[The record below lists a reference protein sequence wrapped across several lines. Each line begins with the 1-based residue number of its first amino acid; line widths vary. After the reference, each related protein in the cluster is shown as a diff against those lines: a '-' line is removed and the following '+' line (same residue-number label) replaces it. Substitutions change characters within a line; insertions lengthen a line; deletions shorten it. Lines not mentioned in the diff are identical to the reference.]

1 MVLDNNS
8 YVRRVALY
16 SDLFDYNNSSQFG
29 PKLPA
34 TVPSSK
40 FPTMLDNTKEHS
52 YSVLTYEN
60 NQSGYPSID
69 SAYTFKEP
77 KYFVGKCPSNKKVR
91 DFGPSI
97 VPTPTPGSNKV
108 HVEEKSCNIVNESIV
123 EPFKN
128 KIEEENPLEQL
139 EKMKVLLFVDKK
151 CPYSRNQLQQKSA
164 KMMEVID
171 IKKNKNKQM
180 FTNYGGFAT
189 PFFYS
194 MLTNRSYT
202 GFEPN
207 EKKLYKNLSV
217 VENFSNS
224 MDSKVKDLDIV
235 IYSSKQCPYCNM
247 LYKMLSDNNQLNN
260 VTVIED
266 MSQMENV
273 ENIQGFPYIF
283 SRKTNKNMTG
293 APQDVESMLLV
304 LQEDEQPIKRT
315 QL

>member
-29 PKLPA
+29 PRLPA

-40 FPTMLDNTKEHS
+40 FPTILDTSTKHS
-52 YSVLTYEN
+52 YSVLTYDN
-60 NQSGYPSID
+60 NQNGYPSID

-77 KYFVGKCPSNKKVR
+77 KYFVGKCPHNQKIR
-91 DFGPSI
+91 DFGPSV
-97 VPTPTPGSNKV
+97 VPTPTPEPSKKM
-108 HVEEKSCNIVNESIV
+108 ESEKSCNVVNEPIV
-123 EPFKN
+123 EPFKQ
-128 KIEEENPLEQL
+128 ENPMEQL
-139 EKMKVLLFVDKK
+139 KKLNILLFVDKK
-151 CPYSRNQLQQKSA
+151 CPFSRNQLKQESVKV
-164 KMMEVID
+164 MDVID
-171 IKKNKNKQM
+171 IKKRKHKQM
-180 FTNYGGFAT
+180 FTDYGGFAT

-194 MLTNRSYT
+194 LKTNRSYT
-202 GFEPN
+202 GFEAN
-207 EKKLYKNLSV
+207 DETILKNISI
-217 VENFSNS
+217 VENFTNS
-224 MDSKVKDLDIV
+224 TSSKIKELDVV

-260 VTVIED
+260 VTIIED
-266 MSQMENV
+266 MNQMENV

-283 SRKTNKNMTG
+283 SRKTKKHMTG

-304 LQEDEQPIKRT
+304 LQEDEQPLKRT

>member
-1 MVLDNNS
+1 MILDNNS

-40 FPTMLDNTKEHS
+40 FPTILDNSTKHS

-60 NQSGYPSID
+60 NQNSYPSID

-77 KYFVGKCPSNKKVR
+77 KYFVGKCPNNEKIR
-91 DFGPSI
+91 DFGPSVVP
-97 VPTPTPGSNKV
+97 VPTPEPKKKK
-108 HVEEKSCNIVNESIV
+108 EAEKSCNVVNEPIV
-123 EPFKN
+123 EGFQ
-128 KIEEENPLEQL
+128 EENTMEQL
-139 EKMKVLLFVDKK
+139 KKLNILLFIDKK
-151 CPYSRNQLQQKSA
+151 CPFSRNQLKQESTQT
-164 KMMEVID
+164 MDVID
-171 IKKNKNKQM
+171 IKKKKNKQM
-180 FTNYGGFAT
+180 FTDYGGFAT

-194 MLTNRSYT
+194 LSTNRSYT

-207 EKKLYKNLSV
+207 DKTIVKNMSV
-217 VENFSNS
+217 IENFSNS
-224 MDSKVKDLDIV
+224 TSGKIKDLDIV

-260 VTVIED
+260 VTIVDD
-266 MSQMENV
+266 MNQMENI

-283 SRKTNKNMTG
+283 SRKTKKHMTG
-293 APQDVESMLLV
+293 APQDLDSLLLV
-304 LQEDEQPIKRT
+304 MQEDEQPLKRT
-315 QL
+315 EL